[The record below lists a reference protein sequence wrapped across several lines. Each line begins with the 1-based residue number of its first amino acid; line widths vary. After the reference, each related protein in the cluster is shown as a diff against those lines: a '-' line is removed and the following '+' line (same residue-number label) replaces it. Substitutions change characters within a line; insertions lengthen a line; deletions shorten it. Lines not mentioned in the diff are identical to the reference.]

1 MLRGSA
7 LCAAAAAGPAL
18 VPGPPSHPHLLP
30 GQRRMEVPED
40 LRQNHRQRFTVR
52 GFVVFVFF
60 IAAAFCTGHEG
71 AFHPDDCRFHFLTE
85 EKRVK
90 GTFYTKV
97 ITRATAKS
105 GTFYIRQRS
114 FFPKLVKKPGEFIFI
129 YIYFT
134 AFDILL

>member
-1 MLRGSA
+1 
-7 LCAAAAAGPAL
+7 
-18 VPGPPSHPHLLP
+18 
-30 GQRRMEVPED
+30 MEVPED

-52 GFVVFVFF
+52 GFVFFGFLF

-71 AFHPDDCRFHFLTE
+71 AFPPGDCRFQFLTE

-97 ITRATAKS
+97 ISRAMAKS
-105 GTFYIRQRS
+105 GTFYIKQRS

-129 YIYFT
+129 YICFT